1 MKILRKAHLR
11 IGLGVLVGGYGL
23 SNLPPI
29 GTNDDTTVGQFLDEM
44 DAGMHSWT
52 WRVPDEVRRRVGPQ
66 LRTWA
71 EGRFGSLERPVEPDL
86 QILWRA
92 YDLP

>member
-1 MKILRKAHLR
+1 V
-11 IGLGVLVGGYGL
+11 GLDPRDAETLDREFERHGARVRL
-23 SNLPPI
+23 LPPI
-29 GTNDDTTVGQFLDEM
+29 GTHDDTTVGQFLDEM

-52 WRVPDEVRRRVGPQ
+52 WRVPDDVRRRVGPE

-71 EGRFGSLERPVEPDL
+71 VGRFGSLERRVEPDL
-86 QILWRA
+86 QILWRT